1 MIKFNLNELFLHK
14 LIEELAGLVKL
25 QGEMID
31 DICENIAVSKT
42 NVNDAEENII
52 KAKEN
57 MTSARKKR
65 CIILVII
72 VVVLGLVVGGIFI
85 F

>member
-1 MIKFNLNELFLHK
+1 METSILEVHK

-57 MTSARKKR
+57 MSSARKKK
-65 CIILVII
+65 CIILVIVVI
-72 VVVLGLVVGGIFI
+72 VLGVVLFLIFGL
-85 F
+85 

>member
-1 MIKFNLNELFLHK
+1 MEVHK
-14 LIEELAGLVKL
+14 LIQELAALVNL

-31 DICENIAVSKT
+31 DICENISASKS

-57 MTSARKKR
+57 MMSARKKR
-65 CIILVII
+65 CIILII
-72 VVVLGLVVGGIFI
+72 VAIVLGILVFWILF
-85 F
+85 